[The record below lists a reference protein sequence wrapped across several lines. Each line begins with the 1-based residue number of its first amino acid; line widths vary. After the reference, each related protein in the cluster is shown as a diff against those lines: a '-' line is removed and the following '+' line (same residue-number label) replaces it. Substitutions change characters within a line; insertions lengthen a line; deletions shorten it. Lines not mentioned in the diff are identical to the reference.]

1 MKNPF
6 EDKTNVEII
15 ELIDLYIHSER
26 DRILMKRKYVD
37 GIKFEPLSEE
47 IELSTV
53 QTKRLAKKYKE
64 EIYDILNK

>member
-6 EDKTNVEII
+6 ADKTNKEII
-15 ELIDLYIHSER
+15 DLIDEYIHSER
-26 DRILMKRKYVD
+26 DRLLMKRKYVD

-47 IELSTV
+47 IALSTV

-64 EIYDILNK
+64 EIYDIINQ